1 MVVGDIA
8 EVSGFVTADAD
19 IVATRI
25 EIKPAGSQFA
35 VRDIVSGL
43 DTNTLRFSINA
54 RVVAYSAATPDDFP
68 SSKVS
73 CPANNRWITV
83 ILSILNLSQYARNVW
98 KDGRLIH

>member
-1 MVVGDIA
+1 MAVGDIV

-19 IVATRI
+19 IVTTRI

-35 VRDIVSGL
+35 VRGIVSGP

-54 RVVAYSAATPDDFP
+54 RVVAYSAATPNDFP
-68 SSKVS
+68 SSMVS
-73 CPANNRWITV
+73 CPADNRQISV
-83 ILSILNLSQYARNVW
+83 NLSILNRQQYARKVW